1 MCKHGAQKLPYLLRY
16 VPDWSR
22 TQQMCDKAILEN
34 GRTIK
39 FVPGCYKNQEMCDK
53 AVDNYPHALEFV
65 RKCYK
70 AQEICLATSKFVPDW
85 SVTSKIIQ
93 ILLTAFYADEN
104 ILYCNE
110 DSANVA
116 FTFNEMGVLNIDLN
130 NISLGKVIMI
140 LIPLFLSDFLLCF
153 EKCKEL

>member
-1 MCKHGAQKLPYLLRY
+1 MCKHGAKKLPYLLRY

-65 RKCYK
+65 RECYK
-70 AQEICLATSKFVPDW
+70 AQEICQLHQNLFLIGLLQVKLFRYFLLLFTQM
-85 SVTSKIIQ
+85 KIYSIVMK
-93 ILLTAFYADEN
+93 ILLMSHLLLMKWVF
-104 ILYCNE
+104 
-110 DSANVA
+110 
-116 FTFNEMGVLNIDLN
+116 
-130 NISLGKVIMI
+130 
-140 LIPLFLSDFLLCF
+140 LI
-153 EKCKEL
+153 